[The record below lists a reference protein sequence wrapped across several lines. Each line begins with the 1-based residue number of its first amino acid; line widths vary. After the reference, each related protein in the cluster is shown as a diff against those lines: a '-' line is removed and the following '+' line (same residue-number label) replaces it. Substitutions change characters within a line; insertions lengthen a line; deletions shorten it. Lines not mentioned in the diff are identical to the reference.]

1 MSLRRNSV
9 PIGKLRPQSIQSVA
23 VACVCAA
30 TAFSGCVETPWA
42 PRTRD
47 GGEWRD
53 IAQHRKP
60 DGVVCPG
67 IILKVGPRVEL
78 PCARGAEI
86 LKAESVRIGGR
97 YCGRVTYVLGTGSLA
112 RTETL
117 CAGDVSP
124 SGAFS
129 LPR

>member
-1 MSLRRNSV
+1 MSLRRDSV

-30 TAFSGCVETPWA
+30 TAFSGCADTAWGL
-42 PRTRD
+42 RTRD
-47 GGEWRD
+47 GGERRD
-53 IAQHRKP
+53 VAQHRKP

-97 YCGRVTYVLGTGSLA
+97 YCARVTYVPRTGSPA
-112 RTETL
+112 RSEML

-129 LPR
+129 LPK